1 MTCVVY
7 TLHIKMLWIQYIIYK
22 SFNQGPA
29 GVLAEECWYLW
40 ECDKVLA
47 PDVEREDSFK
57 DEPGSTILR
66 LQSYLVRKA
75 SHLTPRVV
83 IFI

>member
-1 MTCVVY
+1 MYDMCCV
-7 TLHIKMLWIQYIIYK
+7 YITYQDALDSIYK